1 MKIRSCLILFII
13 CLSAK
18 SYSQI
23 PEGYPSVNSDDLPG
37 LTVLSARTFNGKS
50 LFGYIDGG
58 AELYLEYGFS
68 LVTVSDMEY
77 MGGRYKTEIYKMNG
91 PEEAFGIFSVS
102 KYKCAGSPALATYTC
117 QTKYQLQICKGP
129 YYISIINRTGTK
141 SDSVASV
148 KIGSVIAGK
157 VNEKDFD
164 LSFWLP
170 GMDIVKARS
179 LSILVKGRLGTVN
192 GSPDLEDFLSNA
204 KDFTAVI
211 FDDGIRHVS
220 MRFDSDAALEAF
232 LGHNKWIN
240 EITSAG
246 GKVKKISDLHILF
259 DLEKN

>member
-1 MKIRSCLILFII
+1 MNLRSILIFILI
-13 CLSAK
+13 YIS
-18 SYSQI
+18 SEGYSQI
-23 PEGYPSVNSDDLPG
+23 PDGYPVISPDDLPG
-37 LTVLSARTFNGKS
+37 LKTLSTRVFNGKS

-68 LVTVSDMEY
+68 LVTVSEIEY
-77 MGGRYKTEIYKMNG
+77 AGGRYKTEIYRMNG

-102 KYKCAGSPALATYTC
+102 KYRCAGSPSLSPYTC
-117 QTKYQLQICKGP
+117 QTKYQLQICKGS

-148 KIGSVIAGK
+148 KIGSVITGK

-170 GMDIVKARS
+170 GMDIVNARS
-179 LSILVKGRLGTVN
+179 KSILVKGKLGTVN
-192 GSPDLEDFLSNA
+192 GSPDLEDFLSYA

-220 MRFDSDAALEAF
+220 MRFDNAAALEAF
-232 LGHNKWIN
+232 LNHNNWIN
-240 EITSAG
+240 EITNAG

-259 DLEKN
+259 DLEEN